1 MAAFWRFAAATAIGS
16 SLALDAAA
24 LIYIP
29 TGLGPNWWA
38 AMCMVFGIA
47 FAPVGDRIVRGAE
60 AAWER
65 FSNPTTRPGDG
76 PTLFAL
82 FAMKAAP
89 VHLVDLVMV
98 LNPQPD
104 APSWLHPCRRWRV
117 MTAWAVRFAELVA
130 EAGRLADAGL
140 VECTERARREPMSVY
155 EITGLGRDVVA
166 RNAEVL
172 MNHLT
177 EERA

>member
-1 MAAFWRFAAATAIGS
+1 MTGLLRFVATVVIGS
-16 SLALDAAA
+16 SLALDASM
-24 LIYIP
+24 LIC
-29 TGLGPNWWA
+29 TLAGLGPNWWA
-38 AMCMVFGIA
+38 AMCTVFGIA
-47 FAPVGDRIVRGAE
+47 GGPAGDRIVRGAE
-60 AAWER
+60 AAWKR
-65 FSNPTTRPGDG
+65 FSNPSTRPGDA
-76 PTLFAL
+76 PTLLAL

-140 VECTERARREPMSVY
+140 VECTERARREPMSMY
-155 EITGLGRDVVA
+155 EITGLGRDVAA

-172 MNHLT
+172 MAAAAK
-177 EERA
+177 EEA